1 MMKYN
6 QVRQCYK
13 GQKLKYVQYALQ
25 KMTRTAHVTIL
36 SGFHAVS
43 VLCGCIQ
50 HVPRVVMT
58 HINIIAHIVSK
69 HNGLFNTQPL
79 NFLIPIFHPYHP
91 AVVNHYHRIIH

>member
-50 HVPRVVMT
+50 HVLRVVMT
-58 HINIIAHIVSK
+58 HKNIIAHIV
-69 HNGLFNTQPL
+69 LFNTQPL
-79 NFLIPIFHPYHP
+79 NFLIPIIH
-91 AVVNHYHRIIH
+91 IISL